1 MAGWIEKAT
10 LSDADAAQYLNWV
23 LVSVSPDGCKATPV
37 FLDNLMNL
45 YDHLPPGSKVS
56 VTDPNP
62 PVSPDSVDKCLKHK
76 KAVTIY

>member
-1 MAGWIEKAT
+1 
-10 LSDADAAQYLNWV
+10 
-23 LVSVSPDGCKATPV
+23 VSPDGCKATPV